1 MPPGA
6 YLKVQGAHQLASIAR
21 QLREAGDKGLQR
33 ELYAGLNRA
42 VKPLRAAVKEA
53 AAEAIGDKH
62 GYGAQV
68 ARGMRVSST
77 RRMGGRNPSLRITA
91 RRGDTPLTR
100 LDRGELRHP
109 TFGRWKT
116 KGGASLAATTRIRG
130 GWWETAMR
138 SHAPDV
144 RREIAAA
151 ITHVRAQLRA
161 KH

>member
-6 YLKVQGAHQLASIAR
+6 YLKVQGAHQLASVAK

-42 VKPLRAAVKEA
+42 VKPLRAEAKAA

-68 ARGMRVSST
+68 ARSMRVSAT
-77 RRMGGRNPSLRITA
+77 RRMGGRNPSVRITA
-91 RRGDTPLTR
+91 RRADTPLTR

-116 KGGASLAATTRIRG
+116 KDGRSLAATTRVRA
-130 GWWETAMR
+130 GWWEATMR
-138 SHAPDV
+138 AQAPTV

-151 ITHVRAQLRA
+151 ITRVRAQLRA
-161 KH
+161 KS